1 MFILPLTDSEISQI
15 SYIFNLIAKRK
26 LEYWILILHNFRL
39 NFNLLAL
46 LQGTFVGNYF
56 ILDA

>member
-1 MFILPLTDSEISQI
+1 MFILPLTDSEIGQI

-26 LEYWILILHNFRL
+26 LEYWILMLHNFRL

-46 LQGTFVGNYF
+46 LQGTFVGN
-56 ILDA
+56 